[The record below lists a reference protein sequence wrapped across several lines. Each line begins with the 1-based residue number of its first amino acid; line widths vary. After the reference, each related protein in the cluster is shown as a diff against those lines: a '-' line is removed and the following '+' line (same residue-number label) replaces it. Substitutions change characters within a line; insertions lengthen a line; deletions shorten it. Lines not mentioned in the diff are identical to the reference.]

1 MRVKLCARC
10 PYTPR
15 DLADYYDANSGSHLC
30 FRCDSKSAPAGLA
43 ILVTAN
49 RESKCA
55 TANNSVMGGCVLE
68 GSVQRSCLGC
78 RSAFVDDQFSQDA
91 KSGTG
96 CGSSPP
102 PSAGPGAAREVYSTW
117 HMPDNP
123 TLSCCNNSDCYPAE
137 IQYVDGK
144 IYARRREDGKHIL
157 IPPQKIERNR
167 DNPDGRNHLCAPTP
181 ARFPTDTVYCF
192 ALGGAT

>member
-1 MRVKLCARC
+1 LKGRC
-10 PYTPR
+10 KGLVSVAVLLLWTT
-15 DLADYYDANSGSHLC
+15 S
-30 FRCDSKSAPAGLA
+30 SAKTQKAA
-43 ILVTAN
+43 
-49 RESKCA
+49 
-55 TANNSVMGGCVLE
+55 
-68 GSVQRSCLGC
+68 
-78 RSAFVDDQFSQDA
+78 QDA
-91 KSGTG
+91 AHRHH
-96 CGSSPP
+96 PP
-102 PSAGPGAAREVYSTW
+102 QDQVLHERFYSTW